1 MVRICLYNDCS
12 CLSTGPTRLLNPV
25 EPRPERFYQI
35 RARFPPCDD
44 ALTQSPVYGCEPTRV
59 ITNGIPP
66 PNGAIALYTR
76 ICGNRKVKMLLK
88 ISMETISLRKPEL
101 SEDFDFS
108 CLERVYVRTQAVIS
122 RRIAGETL
130 IVPVRGK
137 AGDLASIYSL
147 TQTEFLIWQSLE
159 SPKST
164 SDLISIIELEYAVD
178 RSQAARDVKQ
188 FLREMLSAGLVQV
201 RKEMSVA
208 AMNLTTERELH
219 TTDSR

>member
-1 MVRICLYNDCS
+1 
-12 CLSTGPTRLLNPV
+12 
-25 EPRPERFYQI
+25 
-35 RARFPPCDD
+35 
-44 ALTQSPVYGCEPTRV
+44 
-59 ITNGIPP
+59 
-66 PNGAIALYTR
+66 
-76 ICGNRKVKMLLK
+76 MLLK

-137 AGDLASIYSL
+137 ADLASIYSL

>member
-1 MVRICLYNDCS
+1 
-12 CLSTGPTRLLNPV
+12 
-25 EPRPERFYQI
+25 
-35 RARFPPCDD
+35 
-44 ALTQSPVYGCEPTRV
+44 
-59 ITNGIPP
+59 
-66 PNGAIALYTR
+66 
-76 ICGNRKVKMLLK
+76 MLLK

>member
-1 MVRICLYNDCS
+1 
-12 CLSTGPTRLLNPV
+12 
-25 EPRPERFYQI
+25 
-35 RARFPPCDD
+35 
-44 ALTQSPVYGCEPTRV
+44 
-59 ITNGIPP
+59 
-66 PNGAIALYTR
+66 
-76 ICGNRKVKMLLK
+76 
-88 ISMETISLRKPEL
+88 METISLRKPEL